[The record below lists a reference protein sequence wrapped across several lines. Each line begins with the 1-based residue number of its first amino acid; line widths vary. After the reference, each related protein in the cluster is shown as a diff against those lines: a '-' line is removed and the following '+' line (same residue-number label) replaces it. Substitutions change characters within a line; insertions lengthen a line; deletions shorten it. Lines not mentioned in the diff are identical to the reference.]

1 MASNFKDAAFTG
13 EALREMGDCLSGV
26 HYENGV
32 RFGTPAEMIAEI
44 GRLRSLLSRSGTVI
58 SNRELGSSDVVARL
72 LLTEIWE
79 ALPET
84 ETAEF

>member
-1 MASNFKDAAFTG
+1 MASNFKDVVFAG

-58 SNRELGSSDVVARL
+58 SNRELGSPDVVARL